1 MWRRWCINKNI
12 CLFLCVQFIRVVFTE
27 VHLCKVVQYVHAFKY
42 KVCFVCVCDLFIEF
56 MFAHPKTRLKTN
68 MIFNSHFTGSPIWDL
83 FCQDAI
89 RLENSWNVSFRIM
102 YDLPVQTHRYLV
114 EPVSEQIHLKK
125 LLIKRFL
132 SFLRQIEKS
141 KKLAPKF
148 LLNTILK
155 DTRSVTRRNVRR
167 ILALT
172 NKSKVEDIT
181 TNDIDNIV
189 YEEMPEGNEWRIDLI
204 KEVTD
209 IKFGQLELDG
219 FKHEECEEILK
230 FACVS

>member
-1 MWRRWCINKNI
+1 M
-12 CLFLCVQFIRVVFTE
+12 
-27 VHLCKVVQYVHAFKY
+27 
-42 KVCFVCVCDLFIEF
+42 
-56 MFAHPKTRLKTN
+56 
-68 MIFNSHFTGSPIWDL
+68 
-83 FCQDAI
+83 
-89 RLENSWNVSFRIM
+89 
-102 YDLPVQTHRYLV
+102 
-114 EPVSEQIHLKK
+114 
-125 LLIKRFL
+125 
-132 SFLRQIEKS
+132 
-141 KKLAPKF
+141 APKF

-167 ILALT
+167 FLALT

-219 FKHEECEEILK
+219 FTHEECEEILK
-230 FACVS
+230 FAFVS